1 MKQILIPL
9 FLGAAVFQGLAQSCV
24 ATASLTVTIN
34 NNCTKL
40 APKAFLQGPYVAAN
54 TAMSDNLRTNNLIP
68 TTSPYAA
75 DAATADASVVQNP
88 TITALNANANAIV
101 DWVLVELR
109 DKTTPTTVLGSAAAL
124 IQRDGDIVAVDGAS
138 PVVLNVPAGNDYYVA
153 VKHRNHLGVMTGT
166 AVTATA
172 GATAVVDFTTMA
184 NGAAAGAGSAGQSWG
199 SLAQRDLTGGKFGMV
214 SGNTDS
220 DTRITP
226 LDYVTWTNQNGKR
239 MVTVGYL
246 TVLVDS
252 DMDGRVTPLDYVIWT
267 KNNGK
272 RQNF

>member
-166 AVTATA
+166 AVTASA

-184 NGAAAGAGSAGQSWG
+184 NGAVGGAGSAGQSWG
-199 SLAQRDLTGGKFGMV
+199 FKAQVPIGSSYCLY
-214 SGNTDS
+214 SGNADGSNKVNAADYTIWLPQSGRNMSFYGYMNVIS
-220 DTRITP
+220 DF
-226 LDYVTWTNQNGKR
+226 N
-239 MVTVGYL
+239 
-246 TVLVDS
+246 
-252 DMDGRVTPLDYVIWT
+252 MDGKSGSPDYTLWL
-267 KNNGK
+267 KSSGK
-272 RQNF
+272 TQTF